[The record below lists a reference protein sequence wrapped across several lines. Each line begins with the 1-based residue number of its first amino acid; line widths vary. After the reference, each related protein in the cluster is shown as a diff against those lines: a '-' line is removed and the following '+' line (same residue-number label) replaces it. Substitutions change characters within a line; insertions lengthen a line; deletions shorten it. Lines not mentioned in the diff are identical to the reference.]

1 MFDTAATIRGIRL
14 AKFRDKLHVA
24 LKCQYD
30 LFEKAVQGRTYTL
43 ITIERAV
50 TESGRIE
57 ELPFYRRLKRWWWK
71 TANGRYAIVIRY
83 GYHRLPFEPGRFVQ
97 EADQLAEFM
106 SFLLTQM
113 RRKPTV
119 PADRVREMRAAGHK
133 PGAIAKEL
141 GISRM
146 HVYRLTKE

>member
-1 MFDTAATIRGIRL
+1 MFGPEATVRGIRL
-14 AKFRDKLHVA
+14 AKFRDKLHA
-24 LKCQYD
+24 AIKCQYD
-30 LFEKAVQGRTYTL
+30 LLEKAVQGRTYTL

-71 TANGRYAIVIRY
+71 TTNGRYAIVIRY

-97 EADQLAEFM
+97 EADRLADFM

-113 RRKPTV
+113 RRVDCGELDWAYDTYIV
-119 PADRVREMRAAGHK
+119 TRGIAGLC
-133 PGAIAKEL
+133 GVASLYA
-141 GISRM
+141 SR
-146 HVYRLTKE
+146 